1 MRGRCLSAFL
11 EGVGEREAQHM
22 LHQLDWDVIGNELLS
37 CYQIYLIDPDD
48 SNKEK
53 YVEEGVSAFSS
64 PL

>member
-1 MRGRCLSAFL
+1 
-11 EGVGEREAQHM
+11 M